1 MRSTHYNELRHTRH
15 VHIDA
20 SFAPDG
26 QDEDGVS
33 VPGFLVYFAG
43 GPIAW
48 ASHEPK
54 HVAGNTYES
63 DFIALSECL
72 NTLEWIRHFLSE
84 LGIVQHKTKIFE
96 DNQAAISIATSLF
109 VSGNSRHVVVRYA
122 RVREAVQ
129 NETLEVIYVPTNQQS
144 ADTLT
149 KVVSTPNF
157 VKNLPFLL
165 GQSTTDIKKSR
176 QDYSD
181 QYARSLSS

>member
-1 MRSTHYNELRHTRH
+1 MQ
-15 VHIDA
+15 VHAYVDA
-20 SFAPDG
+20 SFAPDW

-33 VPGFLVYFAG
+33 VSGFIVYFAG

-48 ASHEPK
+48 ASHKQK
-54 HVAGNTYES
+54 HVAGSTCES
-63 DFIALSECL
+63 EFIALSECL

-84 LGIVQHKTKIFE
+84 LGIVQNKTKIFE
-96 DNQAAISIATSLF
+96 DNQAAISIATSLS

-122 RVREAVQ
+122 RVREAVK
-129 NETLEVIYVPTNQQS
+129 NEILDVIYVPTNQQY

-165 GQSTTDIKKSR
+165 GQSTTDIRSSR
-176 QDYSD
+176 QAYSK
-181 QYARSLSS
+181 QYAQSLSP